1 MSSTITTRV
10 NVPDELIINALES
23 ADIGYWANVPRGA
36 DHAKL
41 LSGAATALVYESE
54 GPHDG
59 KGAGHHEL
67 TGDKVRAGLQVL
79 ASKYPHHFA
88 DIVGDNSDCI
98 TGDVLVQCALFGEII
113 YG

>member
-23 ADIGYWANVPRGA
+23 ADIGYWANVPRGT

-54 GPHDG
+54 GSHDG
-59 KGAGHHEL
+59 KGDGLHEL
-67 TGDKVRAGLQVL
+67 TSDKVRAGLQVL

-98 TGDVLVQCALFGEII
+98 TCDALVQCALFGEII